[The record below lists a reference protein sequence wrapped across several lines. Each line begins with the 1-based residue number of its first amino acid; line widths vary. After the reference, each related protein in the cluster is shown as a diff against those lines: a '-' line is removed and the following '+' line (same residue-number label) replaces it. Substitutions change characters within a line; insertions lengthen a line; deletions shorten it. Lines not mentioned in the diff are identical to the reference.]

1 MLLVFHLKI
10 LSKLQETDVAA
21 NSHLMGGSN
30 HICHLYHGHSV
41 LLFNKSGRKW
51 ELKLWIKKRPGSAGL
66 IVIMEKIVIHFGEDC
81 IPFFCFDQPFGMNG
95 ILTHIAVYDI
105 K

>member
-1 MLLVFHLKI
+1 MSNHLYKLLKTADLVFKI
-10 LSKLQETDVAA
+10 F
-21 NSHLMGGSN
+21 G
-30 HICHLYHGHSV
+30 LYNGHSV